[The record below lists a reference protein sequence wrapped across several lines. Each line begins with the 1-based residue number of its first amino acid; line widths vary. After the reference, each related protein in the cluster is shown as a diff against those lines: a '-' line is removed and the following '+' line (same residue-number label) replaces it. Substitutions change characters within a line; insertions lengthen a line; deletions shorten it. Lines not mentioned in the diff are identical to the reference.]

1 MQSLR
6 LGRIVLELLRALELV
21 PKSKSPDSRSG
32 LPNIWH
38 RTLFADA
45 NDSAASRSV
54 KYRVESRSGGGGG
67 GRKSKGWH
75 PPGRKDAL
83 RKSLCF
89 FAPFMLLRGGENSSK
104 KIPSRLNGFERKK
117 V

>member
-38 RTLFADA
+38 RTLFADV

-67 GRKSKGWH
+67 GRNSNCLDF
-75 PPGRKDAL
+75 PGREERLIKAFWFFGSSFL
-83 RKSLCF
+83 FRVREKSRKQG
-89 FAPFMLLRGGENSSK
+89 PPP
-104 KIPSRLNGFERKK
+104 PSGSE
-117 V
+117 

>member
-54 KYRVESRSGGGGG
+54 KYRVESRSGGRRGA
-67 GRKSKGWH
+67 RNAMAWH
-75 PPGRKDAL
+75 SLSRNDRLRNPPGFPASSTL
-83 RKSLCF
+83 RK
-89 FAPFMLLRGGENSSK
+89 MR
-104 KIPSRLNGFERKK
+104 
-117 V
+117 

>member
-38 RTLFADA
+38 RTLFAGA

-67 GRKSKGWH
+67 GRIVIGLHSLHREERLLIAFWFFGFSFVFRVGEKYRQQNSH
-75 PPGRKDAL
+75 PR
-83 RKSLCF
+83 
-89 FAPFMLLRGGENSSK
+89 
-104 KIPSRLNGFERKK
+104 
-117 V
+117 

>member
-54 KYRVESRSGGGGG
+54 KYRVESRSGGRGG
-67 GRKSKGWH
+67 GRIAMAWH
-75 PPGRKDAL
+75 PLRRDDRLRIAL
-83 RKSLCF
+83 FFFSSFILC
-89 FAPFMLLRGGENSSK
+89 RVGENL
-104 KIPSRLNGFERKK
+104 RQH
-117 V
+117 

>member
-67 GRKSKGWH
+67 GRNLKGWY
-75 PPGRKDAL
+75 
-83 RKSLCF
+83 S
-89 FAPFMLLRGGENSSK
+89 
-104 KIPSRLNGFERKK
+104 PSRKK
-117 V
+117 PLINAFLFFSFFFFFKFREKFPQK

>member
-54 KYRVESRSGGGGG
+54 KYRVESRSGGRRG
-67 GRKSKGWH
+67 GRNAKAWASPRRNDRLLIAFWFFGC
-75 PPGRKDAL
+75 
-83 RKSLCF
+83 SILC
-89 FAPFMLLRGGENSSK
+89 RVG
-104 KIPSRLNGFERKK
+104 
-117 V
+117 

>member
-54 KYRVESRSGGGGG
+54 KYRVESRSGGRRAPELVLLGTSGAG
-67 GRKSKGWH
+67 TTDLESPCYFSH
-75 PPGRKDAL
+75 L
-83 RKSLCF
+83 FCF
-89 FAPFMLLRGGENSSK
+89 V
-104 KIPSRLNGFERKK
+104 GFW
-117 V
+117 

>member
-54 KYRVESRSGGGGG
+54 KYRVESRSGGRRVPELQLLGTSGAG
-67 GRKSKGWH
+67 MTV
-75 PPGRKDAL
+75 L
-83 RKSLCF
+83 ESLCDF
-89 FAPFMLLRGGENSSK
+89 
-104 KIPSRLNGFERKK
+104 
-117 V
+117 

>member
-54 KYRVESRSGGGGG
+54 KYRVESRSGGGRG
-67 GRKSKGWH
+67 GRNANAWR
-75 PPGRKDAL
+75 PPCIDDRRWNDF
-83 RKSLCF
+83 CF
-89 FAPFMLLRGGENSSK
+89 FASSLVFTLREKSPKRSPPPCSSAGWPK
-104 KIPSRLNGFERKK
+104 
-117 V
+117 

>member
-67 GRKSKGWH
+67 GRNAMGLDS
-75 PPGRKDAL
+75 
-83 RKSLCF
+83 
-89 FAPFMLLRGGENSSK
+89 
-104 KIPSRLNGFERKK
+104 PSRKERLLKGFWLFGFFILFK
-117 V
+117 VWEKSR

>member
-21 PKSKSPDSRSG
+21 SKSKSPDSRSG

-38 RTLFADA
+38 RTLFANV

-67 GRKSKGWH
+67 GRNVMGWH
-75 PPGRKDAL
+75 SPSREERL
-83 RKSLCF
+83 LNTFWF
-89 FAPFMLLRGGENSSK
+89 FCAFFFIKVGENS
-104 KIPSRLNGFERKK
+104 R
-117 V
+117 